1 MINLSI
7 FFGNIMLPWIWVFNW
22 GCTTSISDLGPWSP
36 WTFLTLGSRDVC
48 LGGCGMAFQGLGE
61 RYEPRRVGRAEDGE
75 VWGYICH
82 EGMKLVEWQVFF
94 LKMFQRKNLE
104 PFRWRRIFSSAA
116 ACQGLEE
123 TWIDFKGPVYLN
135 LSWNCHEIDV
145 AKGTGL
151 VTSCDNF
158 NRLFLTETVKAKA
171 GELSPDIM
179 QDHVEANLIIFG
191 DTGLL
196 KSWHLMACLEFCT
209 LDVDDNC

>member
-94 LKMFQRKNLE
+94 GRCFNARIWNPSGEGGSLAVLQPAKAWKRHESTSRDQCIWTFHEIVMKLMLPKELALWHLVTTSTGCFWQKLWRLRLVNCHLILCKTTL
-104 PFRWRRIFSSAA
+104 RRIS
-116 ACQGLEE
+116 
-123 TWIDFKGPVYLN
+123 
-135 LSWNCHEIDV
+135 
-145 AKGTGL
+145 
-151 VTSCDNF
+151 
-158 NRLFLTETVKAKA
+158 LFLEIQ
-171 GELSPDIM
+171 G
-179 QDHVEANLIIFG
+179 F
-191 DTGLL
+191 
-196 KSWHLMACLEFCT
+196 
-209 LDVDDNC
+209 